1 MLSYQSGNEEC
12 HLPQEERAAKARDL
26 VDFSGMP
33 LSLCTKALELN
44 GDDTSRAA
52 EWVFSDEAFAFMDD
66 GGGEGASAS
75 GTSGGG
81 GGSADG
87 EPGADPKV
95 VERWA
100 NAKTLEE
107 VTMRPLKLCFCALE
121 MHNDS
126 MELAVDWLSKPEGGG
141 AYSKLMMTE
150 EKAEVRVEADELGIE
165 GVALGVASGF
175 VTDAQLTASSSFDP
189 ELVAATATSET
200 TPVATPAAVAATT
213 TTEAAETTP
222 VAVAASM
229 TTEAAETTATSP
241 VAVAA
246 TTSTETTAAEG
257 MASLCAPRPRC
268 PSASRAS
275 FGRLTRVILP
285 TLLIESILFS

>member
-1 MLSYQSGNEEC
+1 
-12 HLPQEERAAKARDL
+12 
-26 VDFSGMP
+26 
-33 LSLCTKALELN
+33 
-44 GDDTSRAA
+44 
-52 EWVFSDEAFAFMDD
+52 
-66 GGGEGASAS
+66 
-75 GTSGGG
+75 
-81 GGSADG
+81 
-87 EPGADPKV
+87 
-95 VERWA
+95 
-100 NAKTLEE
+100 
-107 VTMRPLKLCFCALE
+107 

-200 TPVATPAAVAATT
+200 TPVATPVAST
-213 TTEAAETTP
+213 
-222 VAVAASM
+222 

-241 VAVAA
+241 VAAALAA

-257 MASLCAPRPRC
+257 MAATGEEVSNALAAALAALTPTPPPPP
-268 PSASRAS
+268 PSDASASAYTADKLNPSGLHCASRA
-275 FGRLTRVILP
+275 RLHGQGGGGAWRP
-285 TLLIESILFS
+285 ASDDNQQ